1 MDWKPKFE
9 DNSALMGGFDNYEF
23 LSDELMEIVNVIK
36 ELDNEEYEFVM
47 QNTMRYRGNAK

>member
-1 MDWKPKFE
+1 MIWKPKFD

-23 LSDELMEIVNVIK
+23 VADELLDIIDMIK

-47 QNTMRYRGNAK
+47 QNTFRYGGNAK